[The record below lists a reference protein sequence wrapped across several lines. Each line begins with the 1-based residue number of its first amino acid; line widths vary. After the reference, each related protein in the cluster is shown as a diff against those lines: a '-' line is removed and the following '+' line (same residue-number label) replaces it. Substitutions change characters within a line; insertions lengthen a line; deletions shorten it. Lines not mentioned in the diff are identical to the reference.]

1 MWSAG
6 KGRWAGW
13 RDAWL
18 LTCGEK
24 LAASQLVSFVILP
37 TALSQIA
44 SLWELAKGSRICE
57 GRNCWSA
64 LGADAR

>member
-13 RDAWL
+13 RGAWL
-18 LTCGEK
+18 LTSGEK
-24 LAASQLVSFVILP
+24 RVASQPVSFAALP
-37 TALSQIA
+37 TALSQMA
-44 SLWELAKGSRICE
+44 SLSELAKGSRICE
-57 GRNCWSA
+57 GRKCWSA